1 MSIQKRESWLQRL
14 YRRATRLTTAAP
26 EPVAP
31 DRPDE
36 VSIDLAQVT
45 SPRAPGL
52 RSLEDWRDLVHQG
65 RSVTLTWDGGHRR
78 GTITTRGEVRLL
90 FEESIWVWLDDQL
103 PERDRPTAGQAM
115 QMLVP
120 GEDAMRLIPCQ
131 LVDEGRGS
139 SLQLTVSGRL
149 SRVQRRDDVRTRVD
163 LPPVSAVRLDAN
175 GKPMGLL
182 GLELVDLSAGG
193 IRARVGEPVRGRR
206 ADPPGPAPGQRAA
219 HDAGRRRARR
229 RPGCPGQVLPD
240 AGARAPADRPV
251 RLPPGAGRAPA
262 RPGRRPRRLT
272 SARQRPEGDGRP
284 ASRASWP
291 GTEPLT
297 FAWRTI
303 WPTDV

>member
-65 RSVTLTWDGGHRR
+65 RRVTLTWDGGHRR

-193 IRARVGEPVRGRR
+193 IRARVGEPVAAGEQIRLVLRLDNGQPMTPVVDVLDGGQVARARFCPMPERERR
-206 ADPPGPAPGQRAA
+206 RIVQFVYRQELVERQRAQA
-219 HDAGRRRARR
+219 A
-229 RPGCPGQVLPD
+229 
-240 AGARAPADRPV
+240 APAD
-251 RLPPGAGRAPA
+251 
-262 RPGRRPRRLT
+262 
-272 SARQRPEGDGRP
+272 
-284 ASRASWP
+284 
-291 GTEPLT
+291 
-297 FAWRTI
+297 
-303 WPTDV
+303 